1 MDDPGGR
8 LRHGAGPPGA
18 ERMTYELIHITLRD
32 VPAEQYTA
40 VIQLLTELGLYD
52 RAAVI
57 VGEAGR

>member
-1 MDDPGGR
+1 
-8 LRHGAGPPGA
+8 
-18 ERMTYELIHITLRD
+18 MTYELIHITLRD